1 MTSRTAYQ
9 RLVQSGARVTR
20 DVRRR
25 DVEDAVL
32 DPRTRAV
39 VLIGHHTRDGVEL
52 QDGVIPA
59 HALKSLLEA
68 RNAHGAFPFVW
79 LVCSSDNWARAVV
92 LIAPDVLPFSAPIQM
107 ELPGAIETCAAWIE
121 GLDGATPF
129 DVAKERAF
137 ARQFPSDQ
145 SGGAAVIVDAR
156 SAAGHVKRD
165 VERTVRALTSDAA
178 VGIMRRTLEDAG
190 VLPSPRARMEECL
203 RKGLGACLL
212 RGPGAGANSLA
223 DSVAAEPVE
232 SFESIRFRGA
242 CQLAIDMLEQDH
254 LRRGRY
260 ASFLLGLSSLCVF
273 AAIVLVVIGSFWRG
287 TTTHVSALASLMAS
301 GAIGLWYRHVA
312 HHRARASGSPHAGKG
327 GTPAALSTRLRRR
340 LWH

>member
-1 MTSRTAYQ
+1 MSDHAARLSDAMRRIRNAANIQPRPSDVCVLVAPPLGRARAWGAFHLPPAWLRAAGWDCDYLACQWRGGLSHYEYERRLGMTSRTAYQ

-145 SGGAAVIVDAR
+145 S
-156 SAAGHVKRD
+156 
-165 VERTVRALTSDAA
+165 E
-178 VGIMRRTLEDAG
+178 
-190 VLPSPRARMEECL
+190 
-203 RKGLGACLL
+203 
-212 RGPGAGANSLA
+212 GP
-223 DSVAAEPVE
+223 P
-232 SFESIRFRGA
+232 
-242 CQLAIDMLEQDH
+242 
-254 LRRGRY
+254 
-260 ASFLLGLSSLCVF
+260 
-273 AAIVLVVIGSFWRG
+273 
-287 TTTHVSALASLMAS
+287 
-301 GAIGLWYRHVA
+301 
-312 HHRARASGSPHAGKG
+312 
-327 GTPAALSTRLRRR
+327 
-340 LWH
+340 